1 MAFLLGFLAV
11 CSACLLSASASVPVG
26 FADESDSG
34 SEIGTEEAEVLLY
47 NNFYRNDGRRRF
59 CVELESGRR
68 L

>member
-1 MAFLLGFLAV
+1 
-11 CSACLLSASASVPVG
+11 
-26 FADESDSG
+26 
-34 SEIGTEEAEVLLY
+34 LLY